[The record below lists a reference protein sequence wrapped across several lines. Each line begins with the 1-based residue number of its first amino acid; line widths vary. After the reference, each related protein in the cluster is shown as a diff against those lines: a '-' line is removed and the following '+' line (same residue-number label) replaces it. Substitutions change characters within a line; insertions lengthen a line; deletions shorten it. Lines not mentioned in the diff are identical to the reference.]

1 VKTIKLIFTLS
12 ISLSWASN
20 VNACH
25 EDRAQVIKNNTY
37 LMSEPS
43 KNSKTILKL
52 PNNFNNLRGCITSD
66 LSRQDYKVD
75 RSGTKWNYVDANI
88 NNREVKGWVMT
99 NKIKVVTRC
108 CQS

>member
-1 VKTIKLIFTLS
+1 M
-12 ISLSWASN
+12 SLFWASN

-43 KNSKTILKL
+43 KYSKVVLKL
-52 PNNFNNLRGCITSD
+52 PKNFDNLRGCITSD

-75 RSGTKWNYVDANI
+75 KSGTKWNYVDANI
-88 NNREVKGWVMT
+88 NNREIRGWVMT
-99 NKIKVVTRC
+99 SKIKVVTRC

>member
-1 VKTIKLIFTLS
+1 MRTIRIILALS
-12 ISLSWASN
+12 ISLSWASKA
-20 VNACH
+20 NACH
-25 EDRAQVIKNNTY
+25 EDRAKVIKSNTY

-43 KNSKTILKL
+43 KLSKVILKL
-52 PNNFNNLRGCITSD
+52 PNNFDNLRGCITSD

-75 RSGTKWNYVDANI
+75 RSGTKWNYVDASI

-99 NKIKVVTRC
+99 SKIKVVTRC

>member
-1 VKTIKLIFTLS
+1 VRIIRFIFALS
-12 ISLSWASN
+12 LSLSWASN

-37 LMSEPS
+37 LMSKPS
-43 KNSKTILKL
+43 KYSKIILKL
-52 PNNFNNLRGCITSD
+52 PNNFDNLRGCITSD

-75 RSGTKWNYVDANI
+75 KSGTQWNYVDVDI
-88 NNREVKGWVMT
+88 NNRRIKGWVMT
-99 NKIKVVTRC
+99 NKINVVTHC

>member
-1 VKTIKLIFTLS
+1 MKNIRFIIALS
-12 ISLSWASN
+12 ISLLSILK
-20 VNACH
+20 VNACQ

-52 PNNFNNLRGCITSD
+52 PNSFDKIYGCITSD
-66 LSRQDYKVD
+66 PSRQDYKVD
-75 RSGTKWNYVDANI
+75 KSGNQWNYVEAKIRD
-88 NNREVKGWVMT
+88 RVVKGWVMS